1 MLELYFMSVKSNETT
16 NGLYFYTGELAQMVE
31 RSLRMREA
39 RGSMPRF
46 STDPF
51 ILLAWFLATIELL
64 QGSII
69 SNTEILAKQSTN
81 EVPDIFSILIY
92 FHLASQNTF
101 ADDYL

>member
-16 NGLYFYTGELAQMVE
+16 IGLYFSTGELAQMVE

-64 QGSII
+64 QGSIVI
-69 SNTEILAKQSTN
+69 QKLAKQSTN
-81 EVPDIFSILIY
+81 EVRDIFIA
-92 FHLASQNTF
+92 F
-101 ADDYL
+101 

>member
-1 MLELYFMSVKSNETT
+1 MSVKFNETM

-46 STDPF
+46 STDTF
-51 ILLAWFLATIELL
+51 LLLAWFLATIELL
-64 QGSII
+64 QGSIVI
-69 SNTEILAKQSTN
+69 QKLAKQSTN
-81 EVPDIFSILIY
+81 EVRDIFSILTY

>member
-1 MLELYFMSVKSNETT
+1 MSVKSNETM

-46 STDPF
+46 STDTF
-51 ILLAWFLATIELL
+51 LLLAWFLATIELL
-64 QGSII
+64 QGSIVI
-69 SNTEILAKQSTN
+69 QILAKQSTN
-81 EVPDIFSILIY
+81 EVRDIFSILTY

>member
-1 MLELYFMSVKSNETT
+1 MSVKSNETI

-46 STDPF
+46 STDTF
-51 ILLAWFLATIELL
+51 LLLAWFLATIELL
-64 QGSII
+64 QGSIVI
-69 SNTEILAKQSTN
+69 QILAKQSTN
-81 EVPDIFSILIY
+81 EVRDIFSILTY